1 MSALHDLPL
10 LSQLTACDIGTEDP
24 IERFYL
30 NSADREDAIPW
41 RFYSLEFYMGL
52 NYGEIDPKMSPNIIY
67 VRSSIKK
74 LLEEEK
80 LALIPQEHVIDTLLD
95 VQKHNCS
102 CQSKLYERI
111 RYTERLPQREYD
123 YCIRLIGSEVSLS
136 IISPDGTRQAYP
148 SLSENTPRFRSS
160 ASILLVLS
168 NTARTLFKRIAWRGI
183 QSRSIAES
191 KVLFLQRQWR
201 MPPSTFEAKPNW
213 QALTH
218 PFDRTHDIV
227 ADLFDPKKEE
237 PVPELIPDTSSSSSE
252 SSLDTELAL
261 HPEEW
266 IQNPG
271 TTRWARRIKKI
282 IGRNLPF
289 EQEVTNDNQ
298 LESYAKEKCRPYEEV
313 MRTSRVS
320 VRFEPYLRRKPERRS
335 WDDISIGFL

>member
-1 MSALHDLPL
+1 MSTLHDLPL
-10 LSQLTACDIGTEDP
+10 LSQLTACDIGTDDP

-30 NSADREDAIPW
+30 NPTDREEAIPW

-52 NYGEIDPKMSPNIIY
+52 NYGEIDPKMSPNILY

-80 LALIPQEHVIDTLLD
+80 LALIPQEHVVDTLLD
-95 VQKHNCS
+95 VQKHNCD

-111 RYTERLPQREYD
+111 RYTECLPQHEYE
-123 YCIRLIGSEVSLS
+123 YCLRTIGLETPLS
-136 IISPDGTRQAYP
+136 IISPDGTRQTY
-148 SLSENTPRFRSS
+148 SSSSEDMPRFRSS
-160 ASILLVLS
+160 ASILLILS
-168 NTARTLFKRIAWRGI
+168 NTARTLFNQFAWRGSPC
-183 QSRSIAES
+183 QRIAEY

-201 MPPSTFEAKPNW
+201 MPPSTFEAKPDW

-227 ADLFDPKKEE
+227 ADLLDPKKDE

-289 EQEVTNDNQ
+289 EEEVTNDKQ
-298 LESYAKEKCRPYEEV
+298 LKSYAKEKCRPFEEV

-320 VRFEPYLRRKPERRS
+320 VRFEPYLRRKPTLRAR
-335 WDDISIGFL
+335 DDISIWFI